1 MATANTTSDL
11 KLKGSPEEQELAKQL
26 FRLFQARGR
35 FFGAGVPIALPL
47 SELTRFM
54 NSQEAAADWSE
65 RINAALAAS
74 PRVFSRV
81 EIDGDVTFT
90 TTSAGTAPS
99 KVREKVDTHMLS
111 TRLAT
116 PEPKRERPAR
126 PQRPSSPRSALI
138 IEPDHEPSPWDEYF
152 RQHGIST
159 DSIPSAPSEF
169 ISVVQPE
176 DVPQPVAVDEP
187 VADTADVADVVVV
200 ADAAVVEEVDTIEV
214 SPLMLEDD
222 VEEAVDPSTLDDDEL
237 AAVVRTS
244 LRSED
249 SVLNWG
255 NLWLAEDRVDRLSRG
270 DLRRIEEFLG
280 EVGGVTTDTDIV
292 QDVLGI
298 RAGTPEFE
306 QARFMTNVRLA
317 REKEFRY
324 IGTDRSGLWT
334 LTNMPALSST
344 RRRPRDIGQDYRFL
358 VDYPTPDADLEQGVV
373 EHVLSFYEFWLGVL
387 PLDADMQTIM
397 PHPGFGDQQSARIEF
412 EAPQTNETLIAELR
426 FATGNQGGYL
436 IGFEKFFADNLVA
449 GAVITIFSTDDP
461 TRFTLEYFTQSSE
474 TRKLLRLDERKSRYS
489 FQATTYFAAVQNE
502 FVITEDRFPRLADS
516 KPLDEKTRR
525 QPDAVVAAM
534 FERVGDQVGS
544 AAEPQWTASF
554 VDLLAAVNVERPIAA
569 AYLRDLLT
577 GGAHPEFSKDD
588 SSEDT
593 FRYTPVAV
601 RL

>member
-1 MATANTTSDL
+1 MATANTASDL
-11 KLKGSPEEQELAKQL
+11 KLKGSPEEQELAR
-26 FRLFQARGR
+26 RLFSLFQGRGR
-35 FFGAGVPIALPL
+35 FFGAGAPIALPL

-54 NSQEAAADWSE
+54 NAQEEAADWSE

-81 EIDGDVTFT
+81 EADDDVTFT
-90 TTSAGTAPS
+90 TTTAGTAPTKS
-99 KVREKVDTHMLS
+99 REKVDTHMLG

-126 PQRPSSPRSALI
+126 PQRAASPRSALI
-138 IEPDHEPSPWDEYF
+138 IEPEHEPSPWDEYF

-159 DSIPSAPSEF
+159 DSIPADLSDI
-169 ISVVQPE
+169 ISVVEPE
-176 DVPQPVAVDEP
+176 DVPQPVAVEEP
-187 VADTADVADVVVV
+187 AAEVADV
-200 ADAAVVEEVDTIEV
+200 VVEEVDTAEAT
-214 SPLMLEDD
+214 PLALQDD
-222 VEEAVDPSTLDDDEL
+222 AEEAVDPSTLDDEAL
-237 AAVVRTS
+237 AAVIRAS
-244 LRSED
+244 LHSED
-249 SVLNWG
+249 GVLHWG
-255 NLWLAEDRVDRLSRG
+255 NLWLTEDRVDRLSRG

-280 EVGGVTTDTDIV
+280 EVGGVSTDTDIV
-292 QDVLGI
+292 QDVLGV
-298 RAGTPEFE
+298 RAETPEFE
-306 QARFMTNVRLA
+306 QARFMANVRLA
-317 REKEFRY
+317 HEKEFRY

-358 VDYPTPDADLEQGVV
+358 VDYATPDADLEPGVV

-397 PHPGFGDQQSARIEF
+397 PQPGFGDQQSARIEF
-412 EAPQTNETLIAELR
+412 EAPQTNETVVAELR

-436 IGFEKFFADNLVA
+436 IGFEKFFADNLLA
-449 GAVITIFSTDDP
+449 GAVVTIFSTDDP

-474 TRKLLRLDERKSRYS
+474 TRKLLKLDERKSRYS

-502 FVITEDRFPRLADS
+502 FVITEDRFPRLADA

-534 FERVGDQVGS
+534 FERIGDQVGT
-544 AAEPQWTASF
+544 ATEPQWSASF
-554 VDLLAAVNVERPIAA
+554 IDLLAAVNIERPIAA
-569 AYLRDLLT
+569 TYLRDLLT
-577 GGAHPEFSKDD
+577 GGAHPEFSQDD
-588 SSEDT
+588 SSEDA